1 MDISKYAL
9 FADVADTG
17 NFTKSG
23 ERMGYTQPGVSHIL
37 KAMEADFGFPLFVK
51 FPVSATSAKSA
62 YLLMSIK
69 SLPPKIKRGHTLSV
83 VLHRLLT
90 L

>member
-37 KAMEADFGFPLFVK
+37 KAMEEGKDVVTSNKGPLALSFQELASSAQSNDVEFK
-51 FPVSATSAKSA
+51 FTSSRN
-62 YLLMSIK
+62 SD
-69 SLPPKIKRGHTLSV
+69 S
-83 VLHRLLT
+83 
-90 L
+90 